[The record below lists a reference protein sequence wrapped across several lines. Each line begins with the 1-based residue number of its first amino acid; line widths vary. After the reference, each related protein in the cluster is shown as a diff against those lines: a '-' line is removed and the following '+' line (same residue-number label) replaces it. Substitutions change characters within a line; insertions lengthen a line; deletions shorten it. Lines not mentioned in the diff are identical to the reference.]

1 MFGLFFG
8 LASLSLLNADR
19 IMALYMDLS
28 IPFFFGG
35 AAVSFFFAAV
45 AGGGHLLLVPVRECA
60 IITVR
65 RSVVKLLRARGS
77 VSPASQISD
86 HCLPHRPAL
95 LGNGNGAARTAAA
108 GLER

>member
-45 AGGGHLLLVPVRECA
+45 AGGGFGGLG
-60 IITVR
+60 
-65 RSVVKLLRARGS
+65 GS
-77 VSPASQISD
+77 S
-86 HCLPHRPAL
+86 
-95 LGNGNGAARTAAA
+95 A
-108 GLER
+108 GVI